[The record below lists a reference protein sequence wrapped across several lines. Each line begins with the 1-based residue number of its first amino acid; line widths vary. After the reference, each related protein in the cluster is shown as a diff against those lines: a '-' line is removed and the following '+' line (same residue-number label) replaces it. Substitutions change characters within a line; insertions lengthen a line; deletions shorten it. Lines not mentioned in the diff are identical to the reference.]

1 MEAINSLI
9 PGTKYYYHL
18 YFLNVIKKGKEIHDF
33 TEEEAQLYLKFIQKY
48 RKDSL
53 CYEIYVQLR
62 LLNPLAKLPKMGPSL
77 SDSDIKKYIDVIE
90 LITEKY
96 LKFQPDEIEGAFE
109 ELQ

>member
-1 MEAINSLI
+1 
-9 PGTKYYYHL
+9 
-18 YFLNVIKKGKEIHDF
+18 
-33 TEEEAQLYLKFIQKY
+33 
-48 RKDSL
+48 
-53 CYEIYVQLR
+53 
-62 LLNPLAKLPKMGPSL
+62 MGPSL